1 MWRFVGRKL
10 VTLVAILPVIT
21 LLVFLMRMRVLVPGD
36 PRVAVD

>member
-21 LLVFLMRMRVLVPGD
+21 LLVFLMRVLVPGD